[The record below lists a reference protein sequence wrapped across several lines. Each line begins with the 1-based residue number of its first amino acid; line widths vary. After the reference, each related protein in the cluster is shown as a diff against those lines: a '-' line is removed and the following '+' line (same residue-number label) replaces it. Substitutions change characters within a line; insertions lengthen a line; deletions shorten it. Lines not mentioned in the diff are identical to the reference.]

1 MSHYWLL
8 WIRAEATSGFE
19 WPFRAPAVTPVTC
32 RCLTMQYH
40 LQCAVTRMM
49 YRSVQLV
56 VVFLIAVVGVIESAA
71 QSQYQVISVVNGGT
85 VSGTVRWTGPVP
97 HSLAIPISKDQ
108 EICDPEHHKNADLER
123 IVIGSSGGVANTVVF
138 LKDIRQGKRIDL
150 PPTRQFLDQ
159 KRCRYEPH
167 ILLVPQGG
175 RLEMKS
181 SDATL
186 HTVHMEGAASYNLPF
201 PFPNK
206 VVARPM
212 STAGLVSLKCNGG
225 HVWMNG
231 QVFVVAHPYYSVT
244 DENGNFEL
252 TDVPP
257 GEYQLV
263 AWHEGWNLV
272 RQEKATD
279 VLTGRI
285 VPRPLFS
292 EPRSWE
298 KTITVSAN
306 QKVSATFT
314 ISEK

>member
-1 MSHYWLL
+1 
-8 WIRAEATSGFE
+8 
-19 WPFRAPAVTPVTC
+19 
-32 RCLTMQYH
+32 
-40 LQCAVTRMM
+40 
-49 YRSVQLV
+49 
-56 VVFLIAVVGVIESAA
+56 
-71 QSQYQVISVVNGGT
+71 
-85 VSGTVRWTGPVP
+85 
-97 HSLAIPISKDQ
+97 
-108 EICDPEHHKNADLER
+108 
-123 IVIGSSGGVANTVVF
+123 
-138 LKDIRQGKRIDL
+138 
-150 PPTRQFLDQ
+150 
-159 KRCRYEPH
+159 
-167 ILLVPQGG
+167 
-175 RLEMKS
+175 MKS